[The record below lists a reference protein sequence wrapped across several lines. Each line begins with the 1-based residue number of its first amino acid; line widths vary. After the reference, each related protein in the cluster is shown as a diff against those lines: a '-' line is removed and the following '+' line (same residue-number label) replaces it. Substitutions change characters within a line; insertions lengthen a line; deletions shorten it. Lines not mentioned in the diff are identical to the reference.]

1 MSKGGG
7 RLRAGVVDS
16 TLRRGDESDGAVF
29 ERAHRV
35 GFAGV
40 EVVLQRDDLRSRRLE
55 SLRRAMETTGVE
67 IPSLVL
73 GVHNED
79 GGIADADPAVA
90 ARAADQTRT
99 AIAWAA
105 ELGADVVLVPFFLRG
120 ELVERADVGRC
131 AAGFAALCPTAAAVG
146 VTLCYE
152 GTLPAEA
159 VLELAH
165 LVDSPAFG
173 CYFDL
178 ANPVVSGLDPATE
191 ARRLG
196 RLVRRVHFKDART
209 RRGDCQPGLGRV
221 DYAEC
226 ARALTQIGYEG
237 WLVLETPPAPPEVVA
252 RDLSF
257 ARRCFPALEP
267 TTRWPRF
274 GAFTHELGVSRSD
287 LSPACR
293 ELGVETVQLSRGL
306 LDEWLEAPNALE
318 VPVAGIGAYKNL
330 IAPDAAE
337 RQRNLAFVER
347 CLELA
352 PLSGTSIVSTHAG
365 TRHATEEWSDS
376 SENLSPE
383 AWALF
388 LDGVERLLSVA
399 ERSGTLLAL
408 EGSVKSVLRT
418 LGQVI
423 ELLDRFPSPHLR
435 LVCDPYNFV
444 SRHLL
449 PAHERATTEF
459 LGRFEHRF
467 VLAHVKD
474 VGPDGAEVSTP
485 TVGTGVFAQMPYVAF
500 LRENRPDLPLILEH
514 LAPEQIPAAMR
525 AVTSA

>member
-1 MSKGGG
+1 MTRGDR
-7 RLRAGVVDS
+7 RLRAGVVD
-16 TLRRGDESDGAVF
+16 TVLRHAGEDDAAVF
-29 ERAHRV
+29 EHARRL
-35 GFAGV
+35 GLAGV
-40 EVVLQRDDLRSRRLE
+40 EVVLQRHDLRSRRLE
-55 SLRRAMETTGVE
+55 SLQRAKEATGLD

-73 GVHNED
+73 GAHNED

-105 ELGADVVLVPFFLRG
+105 ELGADVVLVPFFLRA
-120 ELVERADVGRC
+120 ELAGQADVRRC
-131 AAGFAALCPTAAAVG
+131 ADGFTALCPAAAAVG
-146 VTLCYE
+146 VVLCYE
-152 GTLPAEA
+152 GTLQAED
-159 VLELAH
+159 VLALAD

-178 ANPVVSGLDPATE
+178 ANPVVSGLDSATE
-191 ARRLG
+191 ARQLSG
-196 RLVRRVHFKDART
+196 LVRRVHFKDARA

-257 ARRCFPALEP
+257 ARRFFPTLEP
-267 TTRWPRF
+267 RAPWPRF
-274 GAFTHELGVSRSD
+274 GAFTHELGVSRSE
-287 LSPACR
+287 LPAACR
-293 ELGVETVQLSRGL
+293 ELGVETIQLSRGL
-306 LDEWLEAPNALE
+306 LDEWLEAPKALE
-318 VPVAGIGAYKNL
+318 VRVAGIGAYKNL

-337 RQRNLAFVER
+337 RQRNLDYVER

-352 PLSGTSIVSTHAG
+352 PRSGTSIVSTHAG

-376 SENLSPE
+376 PENRSPE
-383 AWALF
+383 AWALL
-388 LDGVERLLSVA
+388 LDGVERLLAVA
-399 ERSGTLLAL
+399 ERSGTILAL

-418 LGQVI
+418 VGQVI
-423 ELLDRFPSPHLR
+423 EVLDRFPSAHLR

-449 PAHERATTEF
+449 PTHERVTKEF
-459 LGRFEHRF
+459 LHRFEHRF

-485 TVGTGVFAQMPYVAF
+485 AVGTGVFAQRAYVAF

-514 LAPEQIPAAMR
+514 LTPEQIPAAMR